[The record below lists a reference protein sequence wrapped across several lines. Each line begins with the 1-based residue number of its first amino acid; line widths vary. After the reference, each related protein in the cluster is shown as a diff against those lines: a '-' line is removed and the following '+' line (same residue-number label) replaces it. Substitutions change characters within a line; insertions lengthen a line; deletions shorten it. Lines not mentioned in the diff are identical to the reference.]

1 MGKGKGTGSSAEA
14 GCSRSP
20 DGGRDT
26 DTKTESS
33 TDVEESA
40 EPEPEPE
47 PGGAAGAGAGPP
59 AVVNKGVGLSRVSA
73 LCAGG
78 GSGAVTGHR
87 GDAGSA
93 GAGAMG
99 MGMGMAMA
107 MAGIRAGRARS
118 FIIPIEGTLRTVRL
132 RQQAFLT
139 EDFHVYSDG
148 HGEPEPAPVE
158 RDCFYE
164 GDIKGFPISLVALST
179 CSGLSGILQLA
190 NASYGIKPLEAAA
203 RNQHLLYPVWNENA
217 EAHLLAEK
225 SSLVWPKEVPPEPE
239 DAVADK
245 EAVSRPPL
253 YLEMHVILD
262 KALYDYMGADKDI
275 VVAKIVQLFS
285 YVNSMF
291 APLNLTMVL
300 SSLEFWVERNR
311 IPTTGDAEELLQSF
325 LQWKNEHRMSWLQD
339 VMFLFVYREQSRYVG
354 ASSARKLCL
363 KPHAG
368 GVALYRRAMTLE
380 AFAVAVAQLLGL
392 SLGMELEE
400 PGSCQCAGAACIMQP
415 NSVHL
420 PGVKAFSTC
429 SIRDFQRFLATGEGQ
444 CLMKRPAMDV
454 AYKAPKCG
462 NKVVEPGEAC
472 DCGTAEECRRD
483 PCCTIGCKLRR
494 GVQCLTGP
502 CCQKCRFR
510 RKGAVCRRSS
520 EDECEL
526 KEYCNGT
533 SAQCSPDL
541 WVMDG
546 HPCSRNTA
554 FCYRGLCQTA
564 DKQCQSIF
572 GSVAKNGPLACYEEI
587 NSQMDRMGHCGSNQ
601 RGYQRCAWKDLRCG
615 KLVCEYSSSR
625 PFTTEKAAV
634 MYALV
639 QNKLCV
645 TLDYMKPPMERD
657 PMLVN
662 DGTVCGDGKICLN
675 QTCVSVAVLNY
686 TCGMKCHN
694 HGVCNNLGACHCYP
708 GWKPPTCWERVGA
721 MSVSGSSPTG
731 QDVESMGSMELCLF
745 LIFCF
750 FLPITLVLLLLLLK
764 RSSSSCCHTM
774 ALLDDDNL
782 RFQSSIHGYQ
792 GTRDAAVQHDGGRH
806 MQHQS

>member
-1 MGKGKGTGSSAEA
+1 MRAAPGLWLWLWLWLGLGLGSVAA
-14 GCSRSP
+14 
-20 DGGRDT
+20 
-26 DTKTESS
+26 
-33 TDVEESA
+33 
-40 EPEPEPE
+40 
-47 PGGAAGAGAGPP
+47 GGAPQR
-59 AVVNKGVGLSRVSA
+59 S
-73 LCAGG
+73 
-78 GSGAVTGHR
+78 
-87 GDAGSA
+87 
-93 GAGAMG
+93 
-99 MGMGMAMA
+99 
-107 MAGIRAGRARS
+107 RS
-118 FIIPIEGTLRTVRL
+118 FIIPIEGTPRTVRL
-132 RQQAFLT
+132 RQQAFLA
-139 EDFHVYSDG
+139 EDFRVYSDG
-148 HGEPEPAPVE
+148 QGGLTEPEPAHVE

-203 RNQHLLYPVWNENA
+203 RNQHLLYSVWNENA
-217 EAHLLAEK
+217 EAQLLAEK

-245 EAVSRPPL
+245 EAASRPPL
-253 YLEMHVILD
+253 YLEMHIVLD
-262 KALYDYMGADKDI
+262 KALYDYMGADKDV
-275 VVAKIVQLFS
+275 VVAKIAQLFS

-291 APLNLTMVL
+291 APLNVTVVL
-300 SSLEFWVERNR
+300 SSLEFWVEKNR

-325 LQWKNEHRMSWLQD
+325 LQWKNEHRVSWLQD
-339 VMFLFVYREQSRYVG
+339 AMFLFVYREQSRSVG

-429 SIRDFQRFLATGEGQ
+429 SRRDFQRFLAAGEGQ
-444 CLMKRPAMDV
+444 CLLKKPATDV

-462 NKVVEPGEAC
+462 NKVVELGEAC

-510 RKGAVCRRSS
+510 RQGAVCRRSS

-554 FCYRGLCQTA
+554 FCYRGVCQTA
-564 DKQCQSIF
+564 DKQCQRIF
-572 GSVAKNGPLACYEEI
+572 GSVARNGPLACYEEI

-601 RGYQRCAWKDLRCG
+601 RGYQRCAWKDLQCG

-625 PFTTEKAAV
+625 PFTKEKAAV

-645 TLDYMKPPMERD
+645 TLDYMKPPTERD

-662 DGTVCGDGKICLN
+662 DGTVCGDRKICLS
-675 QTCVSVAVLNY
+675 QKCVSVAVLNY
-686 TCGMKCHN
+686 SCGMKCHN

-708 GWKPPTCWERVGA
+708 GWKPPTCWERAGA
-721 MSVSGSSPTG
+721 MSVSGSGPT
-731 QDVESMGSMELCLF
+731 E
-745 LIFCF
+745 
-750 FLPITLVLLLLLLK
+750 
-764 RSSSSCCHTM
+764 
-774 ALLDDDNL
+774 
-782 RFQSSIHGYQ
+782 Q
-792 GTRDAAVQHDGGRH
+792 GEW
-806 MQHQS
+806 

>member
-1 MGKGKGTGSSAEA
+1 MRAAPGLWLWLGLWLGLGSVAA
-14 GCSRSP
+14 
-20 DGGRDT
+20 
-26 DTKTESS
+26 
-33 TDVEESA
+33 
-40 EPEPEPE
+40 
-47 PGGAAGAGAGPP
+47 GGAPQ
-59 AVVNKGVGLSRVSA
+59 R
-73 LCAGG
+73 
-78 GSGAVTGHR
+78 T
-87 GDAGSA
+87 
-93 GAGAMG
+93 
-99 MGMGMAMA
+99 
-107 MAGIRAGRARS
+107 RS
-118 FIIPIEGTLRTVRL
+118 FIIPIEGTPRTVRL
-132 RQQAFLT
+132 RQQAFLG
-139 EDFHVYSDG
+139 EDFRVYSDG
-148 HGEPEPAPVE
+148 QGGITASEPAHVE

-164 GDIKGFPISLVALST
+164 GDIKDFPISLVVLST
-179 CSGLSGILQLA
+179 CSGLRGILQLT

-203 RNQHLLYPVWNENA
+203 MNQHLLYPVWNENT
-217 EAHLLAEK
+217 EAQQLAEK

-239 DAVADK
+239 DAVAVSGMLWDVAHK
-245 EAVSRPPL
+245 EAARRPSL
-253 YLEMHVILD
+253 YLKMHVILD
-262 KALYDYMGADKDI
+262 KDLYSYMGADKDV

-300 SSLEFWVERNR
+300 SSLEFWVEKNR
-311 IPTTGDAEELLQSF
+311 IPTTGGAEELLQRF

-339 VMFLFVYREQSRYVG
+339 VMFLFVYREQSRSVG

-368 GVALYRRAMTLE
+368 GVALYHRAMALE

-400 PGSCQCAGAACIMQP
+400 PGSCQCTAAACIMQ
-415 NSVHL
+415 SSSMHS

-429 SIRDFQRFLATGEGQ
+429 SIRALQHFLATEEGQ
-444 CLMKRPAMDV
+444 CLLNRTAMDV

-462 NKVVEPGEAC
+462 NKVVDPGEAC
-472 DCGTAEECRRD
+472 DCGTAEECKHD

-502 CCQKCRFR
+502 CCRRCRFR
-510 RKGAVCRRSS
+510 RKGTVCRHSS

-533 SAQCSPDL
+533 SAQCSPNL

-554 FCYRGLCQTA
+554 FCYQGVCQTA
-564 DKQCQSIF
+564 DKQCQRIF
-572 GSVAKNGPLACYEEI
+572 GSEAKNGPLACYEEI

-601 RGYQRCAWKDLRCG
+601 HGYQRCAWKDLQCG

-625 PFTTEKAAV
+625 PFTKEKAAV
-634 MYALV
+634 MYALA

-675 QTCVSVAVLNY
+675 QRCVSVTVLNY

-694 HGVCNNLGACHCYP
+694 HGVCNNLGECHCYP
-708 GWKPPTCWERVGA
+708 GWKPPTCSEKAGTIS
-721 MSVSGSSPTG
+721 MSGSSPSG
-731 QDVESMGSMELCLF
+731 QDVTSMSSVKLCLLLALCLPVP
-745 LIFCF
+745 LI
-750 FLPITLVLLLLLLK
+750 LVLFLMLLK
-764 RSSSSCCHTM
+764 RRCPSYCHTTRV
-774 ALLDDDNL
+774 LNDDNL
-782 RFQSSIHGYQ
+782 TVQSSIYGYQ
-792 GTRDAAVQHDGGRH
+792 GTRDVAVQHNGGRH
-806 MQHQS
+806 TWRQPWQSHNCILHTSKRV

>member
-1 MGKGKGTGSSAEA
+1 RCVRRAFL
-14 GCSRSP
+14 
-20 DGGRDT
+20 
-26 DTKTESS
+26 
-33 TDVEESA
+33 
-40 EPEPEPE
+40 PE
-47 PGGAAGAGAGPP
+47 GF
-59 AVVNKGVGLSRVSA
+59 RVYI
-73 LCAGG
+73 
-78 GSGAVTGHR
+78 
-87 GDAGSA
+87 D
-93 GAGAMG
+93 
-99 MGMGMAMA
+99 
-107 MAGIRAGRARS
+107 
-118 FIIPIEGTLRTVRL
+118 EGTKLL
-132 RQQAFLT
+132 MWLCCFQ
-139 EDFHVYSDG
+139 
-148 HGEPEPAPVE
+148 

-164 GDIKGFPISLVALST
+164 GDIKGFPISHVVLST

-203 RNQHLLYPVWNENA
+203 RNQHLVYPVWNENA
-217 EAHLLAEK
+217 EAQLLAEK
-225 SSLVWPKEVPPEPE
+225 SSLVWPKEVSPEPE
-239 DAVADK
+239 DAV
-245 EAVSRPPL
+245 
-253 YLEMHVILD
+253 
-262 KALYDYMGADKDI
+262 YDYMGGDKD
-275 VVAKIVQLFS
+275 VVVTKIVQLFS

-291 APLNLTMVL
+291 APLNLTVVL
-300 SSLEFWVERNR
+300 SSLEFWVEKNR

-325 LQWKNEHRMSWLQD
+325 LQWKNEHRLSWLQD

-363 KPHAG
+363 KTHTG

-392 SLGMELEE
+392 SLGMELED
-400 PGSCQCAGAACIMQP
+400 PGSCHCAGAACIMQP
-415 NSVHL
+415 NSVHS

-429 SIRDFQRFLATGEGQ
+429 SIKDFQRFLAAGEGQ
-444 CLMKRPAMDV
+444 CLLKGPAVDA

-554 FCYRGLCQTA
+554 FCYRGVCQTA
-564 DKQCQSIF
+564 DKQCQRIF

-601 RGYQRCAWKDLRCG
+601 RGYQRCAWKDLGCG

-625 PFTTEKAAV
+625 PFTKEKAAV

-645 TLDYMKPPMERD
+645 TLDYMKPPAERD

-662 DGTVCGDGKICLN
+662 DGTVCGDRKWHQQSPVPRAWWASSSAGSDKPHPSL
-675 QTCVSVAVLNY
+675 SVAQ
-686 TCGMKCHN
+686 
-694 HGVCNNLGACHCYP
+694 VCNNLGDCHCYP
-708 GWKPPTCWERVGA
+708 GWKPPTCWERVGVT
-721 MSVSGSSPTG
+721 SVSGSSPTG
-731 QDVESMGSMELCLF
+731 EGEW
-745 LIFCF
+745 
-750 FLPITLVLLLLLLK
+750 
-764 RSSSSCCHTM
+764 
-774 ALLDDDNL
+774 
-782 RFQSSIHGYQ
+782 
-792 GTRDAAVQHDGGRH
+792 
-806 MQHQS
+806 